1 LYNKLNVNEIISSGI
16 LELYVLGKTNAQENT
31 QVETWQANHPEVAA
45 ELLAIENN
53 LELFD
58 LANAVQPT
66 ANAKQ
71 NLFAKMQQGNE
82 FVKNTNIVEKQN
94 TFAETPVVKF
104 NFWKYAAAAAIAL
117 LIGSSIFT
125 YNKVQDI
132 NIKLAKAES
141 EVQDINS
148 KLAKAESEIA
158 NQKQEIASLSE
169 GIEGAASATSQ
180 QVVLK
185 GTPTSPSSTAKI
197 FWVRNTGD
205 VYVEA
210 SGLPDAPTGTQYQL
224 WAIIDNKPVDAG
236 MIISDSKGKKYNIQK
251 MKSFG
256 KAQAFAITLEK
267 EGGSPTPT
275 MEKMVVMS
283 TI

>member
-16 LELYVLGKTNAQENT
+16 LELYVLGKTNAQET
-31 QVETWQANHPEVAA
+31 AQVETWQANHPEVAA

-71 NLFAKMQQGNE
+71 NLFSKMQQENE
-82 FVKNTNIVEKQN
+82 FVKNTTIVEKQN
-94 TFAETPVVKF
+94 AVAKTPIVKI
-104 NFWKYAAAAAIAL
+104 NFWKYAAAASIAL
-117 LIGSSIFT
+117 LIVSSIFT
-125 YNKVQDI
+125 YNK
-132 NIKLAKAES
+132 
-141 EVQDINS
+141 VQDINS

-158 NQKQEIASLSE
+158 NQKQEIASLSQ
-169 GIEGAASATSQ
+169 GVEGAASATSQ

-210 SGLPDAPTGTQYQL
+210 SGLPDAPAGSQYQL

-236 MIISDSKGKKYNIQK
+236 MIIADNKGKKYNIQK

-275 MEKMVVMS
+275 MTKMVVMS

>member
-1 LYNKLNVNEIISSGI
+1 LNVNEIISSGI
-16 LELYVLGKTNAQENT
+16 LELYVLGKTNAQET
-31 QVETWQANHPEVAA
+31 ALVETWQSNHPEVAE
-45 ELLAIENN
+45 ELLAIEKS

-71 NLFAKMQQGNE
+71 NLFATMHKDNE
-82 FVKNTNIVEKQN
+82 FVSKKTTVTSTTESI
-94 TFAETPVVKF
+94 TTPVVKI
-104 NFWKYAAAAAIAL
+104 NFWKYAAAASIAL
-117 LIGSSIFT
+117 LVGGSIFT

-132 NIKLAKAES
+132 NTKLAKAET
-141 EVQDINS
+141 
-148 KLAKAESEIA
+148 EIA
-158 NQKQEIASLSE
+158 NQKQEIASLSQ
-169 GIEGAASATSQ
+169 GVEGAASATSQ

-185 GTPTSPSSTAKI
+185 GTPSSPASTAKI

-210 SGLPDAPTGTQYQL
+210 SGLPAAPAGTQYQL

-236 MIISDSKGKKYNIQK
+236 MIIADNKGKKYNIQK

-267 EGGSPTPT
+267 EGGSLTPT